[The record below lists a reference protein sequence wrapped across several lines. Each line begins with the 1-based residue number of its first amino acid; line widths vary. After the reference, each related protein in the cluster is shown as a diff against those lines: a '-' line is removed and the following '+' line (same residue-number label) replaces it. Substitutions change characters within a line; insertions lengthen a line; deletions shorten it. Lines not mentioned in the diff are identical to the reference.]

1 MATGSERSV
10 RNDAQAAMRFVA
22 GLHRVFEGG

>member
-10 RNDAQAAMRFVA
+10 RKDAEVATRFVA
-22 GLHRVFEGG
+22 WFRRVFAGD